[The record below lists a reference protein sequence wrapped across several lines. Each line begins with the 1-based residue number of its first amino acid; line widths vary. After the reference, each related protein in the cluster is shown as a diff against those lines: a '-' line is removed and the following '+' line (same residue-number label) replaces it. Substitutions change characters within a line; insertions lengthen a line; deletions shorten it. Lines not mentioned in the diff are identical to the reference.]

1 VCKEQVRS
9 LSLSHS
15 LFFPCPGLD
24 FPIKLHFVTFIGID
38 FSSIPGHKKRASPIA
53 PALTLTLFSVPRTG
67 LEPAR
72 PCEHQ
77 PLKLACLPISP
88 PGPLNFKSLCEFIKK
103 SVNIS
108 KNSHSHSVFC
118 AQNRTSRRYS
128 TIVSFV
134 GIYFS
139 SSFNLPDFNPYSHS
153 QSHSVFRAQ
162 NRTSR
167 RYSTIVSF
175 VGINFSSS

>member
-139 SSFNLPDFNPYSHS
+139 SFSNSLISILTHTLSLTLNSVPRTGLPDDTPLS
-153 QSHSVFRAQ
+153 FRL
-162 NRTSR
+162 S
-167 RYSTIVSF
+167 
-175 VGINFSSS
+175 G